1 MVLAPLLGHLAL
13 EIPSYIGSFVA
24 YRHED
29 IWPENIGAY
38 SVLLRLHF
46 QRHYQI
52 IFMYDTTK
60 IISGQIKKIS
70 VFRVT
75 QPYLNLQVKPRI
87 FLVFLEKIK
96 FYSF

>member
-13 EIPSYIGSFVA
+13 EISSYIGSFVA

-29 IWPENIGAY
+29 IWPENICAY

-52 IFMYDTTK
+52 IFMYDTSK
-60 IISGQIKKIS
+60 IISGQIKK
-70 VFRVT
+70 
-75 QPYLNLQVKPRI
+75 YLCLG
-87 FLVFLEKIK
+87 
-96 FYSF
+96 